1 MREVIRSVKERVITW
16 LWPDTCPFCG
26 RVNSRGICSR
36 CRHASEVLR
45 VREPR
50 CMRCGKPVR
59 CEEQE
64 YCYDCMQ
71 VRHRYDRGL
80 SLWLHRKPVSTSIY
94 QFKYHNQRVYGS
106 FYAKEMAVAYGR
118 IVKRWKPDLI
128 MPVPL
133 HKERRRKRGYNQAAV
148 LGRELGRILGIP
160 VDDTSLFRRIHT
172 DPQKALGRQDRKK
185 NLRRA
190 FALKE
195 DFRPVP
201 AVLLVDDI
209 YTTGNTID
217 AVSEVLKKKG
227 VEKVYFLTISIG
239 QGY

>member
-1 MREVIRSVKERVITW
+1 
-16 LWPDTCPFCG
+16 
-26 RVNSRGICSR
+26 
-36 CRHASEVLR
+36 
-45 VREPR
+45 
-50 CMRCGKPVR
+50 
-59 CEEQE
+59 
-64 YCYDCMQ
+64 
-71 VRHRYDRGL
+71 
-80 SLWLHRKPVSTSIY
+80 
-94 QFKYHNQRVYGS
+94 
-106 FYAKEMAVAYGR
+106 MAVAYGR

-190 FALKE
+190 FALRE